1 VALRRLL
8 VASRE
13 PVTRL
18 YPLTVFF
25 AADGI
30 LFATWVVRI
39 PHIKAQVGATAT
51 QLGFA
56 LLCMTF
62 ASAVSMYLAGW
73 LCTRLGTRLVT
84 VASFP
89 LVCVGLV
96 LPALARSPAQL
107 GVVLFA
113 WGCVYGTLLVALNAA
128 AVEVEKA
135 TQRALMS
142 PMHGLWSVGGLVGAV
157 AGGLLV
163 ELITTSAHL
172 GVIAVAGTVAT
183 LLVGPRMMRPDSRSA
198 APDELATSTENAA
211 PTTRRAPEPAF
222 HTARTVVIL
231 LGVVALCTAYGEG
244 AVGDWA
250 VLHLQQDVGASQSL
264 AAYGFGAYMVA
275 VSVGRLTGG
284 LIIQRVGESWV
295 LIGGAVLAAIGILVA
310 AWTTSV
316 PVAWAGLVVVGLGL
330 ANMFPVAMARAGA
343 LGGSRG
349 VGLASTIGNVGML
362 GGPPIIGFLADQWGL
377 PVALSTIAA
386 LAAVAGLIGVLL
398 RERTAPRA
406 TVGPARP
413 DAAVPG
419 T

>member
-1 VALRRLL
+1 VLRRLL
-8 VASRE
+8 DTSRE

-30 LFATWVVRI
+30 LFATWVVRV
-39 PHIKAQVGATAT
+39 PHIKAQVGASATA
-51 QLGFA
+51 LGFA

-62 ASAVSMYLAGW
+62 ASAVSMYVAGW
-73 LCTRLGTRLVT
+73 LCARLGTRLVT

-96 LPALARSPAQL
+96 LPALTRSPAQL

-135 TQRALMS
+135 TRRALMS

-157 AGGLLV
+157 VGGLLV
-163 ELITTSAHL
+163 DALTTSAHL
-172 GVIAVAGTVAT
+172 GVIAVSGIVTT
-183 LLVGPRMMRPDSRSA
+183 LLVGPRMMRPDQRSA
-198 APDELATSTENAA
+198 ASAGSELASATTRNTA
-211 PTTRRAPEPAF
+211 PTVPAS
-222 HTARTVVIL
+222 HGVRTAVIL

-250 VLHLQQDVGASQSL
+250 VLHLREDLGASGPL
-264 AAYGFGAYMVA
+264 ASYGFGAYMVA

-284 LIIQRVGESWV
+284 LIIERVGESWV
-295 LIGGAVLAAIGILVA
+295 LIGGAVLAALGILVA

-316 PVAWAGLVVVGLGL
+316 PVAWLGLVVVGLGL

-377 PVALSTIAA
+377 PMALSTIAV
-386 LAAVAGLIGVLL
+386 LAAVAGLLGVVL
-398 RERTAPRA
+398 RAQMAPRA
-406 TVGPARP
+406 KASPAEP
-413 DAAVPG
+413 DAAMSG

>member
-1 VALRRLL
+1 MVLRRLL
-8 VASRE
+8 NASRE

-30 LFATWVVRI
+30 LFAAWVVRI

-62 ASAVSMYLAGW
+62 ASAISMYVAGR
-73 LCTRLGTRLVT
+73 LCARLGTRLVT

-96 LPALARSPAQL
+96 LPALTRSPIQL

-157 AGGLLV
+157 TGGMLV
-163 ELITTSAHL
+163 ERLTTSTHL
-172 GVIAVAGTVAT
+172 GVIAISGVVTT
-183 LLVGPRMMRPDSRSA
+183 LLVAPSMMRPDSRSA
-198 APDELATSTENAA
+198 GPGELTAATA
-211 PTTRRAPEPAF
+211 PTTRHAPQPAF
-222 HTARTVVIL
+222 PAVRTLVIL

-250 VLHLQQDVGASQSL
+250 VLHLQQDVGASESL

-284 LIIQRVGESWV
+284 LIIQQVGESWV
-295 LIGGAVLAAIGILVA
+295 LIGGAVLAALGILVA

-316 PVAWAGLVVVGLGL
+316 WVAWVGLVVVGLGL

-377 PVALSTIAA
+377 PAALSTIAV
-386 LAAVAGLIGVLL
+386 LAGVAGLIGVAL
-398 RERTAPRA
+398 RERMAPRA
-406 TVGPARP
+406 TVSPAKP
-413 DAAVPG
+413 DAAMLG